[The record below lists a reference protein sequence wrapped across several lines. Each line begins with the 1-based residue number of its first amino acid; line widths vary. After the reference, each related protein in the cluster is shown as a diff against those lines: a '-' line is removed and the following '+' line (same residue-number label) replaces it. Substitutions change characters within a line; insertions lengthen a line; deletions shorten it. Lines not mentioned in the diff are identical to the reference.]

1 LKSTGPLFGAAPT
14 CEDNM
19 AKITKKKGKKGFP
32 KEPFQL
38 AEGKSWF
45 NDDRPKGKMVVNPK
59 LTKKGK

>member
-1 LKSTGPLFGAAPT
+1 
-14 CEDNM
+14 M

-38 AEGKSWF
+38 AEGQSWF
-45 NDDRPKGKMVVNPK
+45 SDDRPKGKMVVNPK